1 MRKIYFLLLSMMPLL
16 SVPILAQQYYPL
28 LEEGKSWHYTNR
40 DYMGENPY
48 QYFCALQGDTLVDGR
63 RYMRYCEENGEVSS
77 LLREDGGKV
86 FVYNMFNK
94 REWLLY
100 DFTLLA
106 GDLFNSDG
114 DGNGLLVASVD
125 TVRVFCSPRKRLH
138 LYNKWRDEYGTDYI
152 DYDLP
157 AVWVE
162 GMGSDRGLLNAYPI
176 NPGDYEY
183 LDYIE
188 MPDGRKYDFTQS
200 DDTDPVSEDSYLPIL
215 EDGKV
220 WSAMRKFPS
229 GEVEWKREVI
239 GDTVLLDRKCK
250 AVRSTYAGE
259 ILYGGDSYYYE
270 EDGRLYLYR
279 EYDKRFWLIYDL
291 GITETGWHN
300 EFENHPIYVYDIQRS
315 YMTIEGQERLCVTID
330 YDMDNERGEFPAR
343 EIWVEG
349 IGQISITPLVSFN
362 AYMEAGN
369 GGYFNSCTL
378 NGKAIFTHGDFD
390 KITNI
395 HSAIKESPSDNV
407 QDVYDLQGRRM
418 QKPQRGGLYIK
429 DGKKFIQK

>member
-1 MRKIYFLLLSMMPLL
+1 
-16 SVPILAQQYYPL
+16 
-28 LEEGKSWHYTNR
+28 
-40 DYMGENPY
+40 
-48 QYFCALQGDTLVDGR
+48 
-63 RYMRYCEENGEVSS
+63 
-77 LLREDGGKV
+77 
-86 FVYNMFNK
+86 MFNK

-100 DFTLLA
+100 DFTLSV
-106 GDLFNSDG
+106 GDLFNSYG
-114 DGNGLLVASVD
+114 DGNGLLVESVD
-125 TVRVFCSPRKRLH
+125 TVRVFGSPRKRLH
-138 LYNKWRDEYGTDYI
+138 LYNKWRNGDGTDYI

-250 AVRSTYAGE
+250 AVRSIYASE

-270 EDGRLYLYR
+270 EDGKLFVYR
-279 EYDKRFWLIYDL
+279 NDGTFWLVYDL
-291 GITETGWHN
+291 GMTETGWHN
-300 EFENHPIYVYDIQRS
+300 EFEVHPIYVYDIQRS

-330 YDMDNERGEFPAR
+330 YDMDNEHGEFPAR

-349 IGQISITPLVSFN
+349 IGQIGITPLVSFN

-369 GGYFNSCTL
+369 GGYFNTCML
-378 NGKAIFTHGDFD
+378 NGKAIFTHDDFD

-395 HSAIKESPSDNV
+395 HSAIKESPYDKR
-407 QDVYDLQGRRM
+407 QEIYDLQGRRVLT
-418 QKPQRGGLYIK
+418 PQRGGLYIRG
-429 DGKKFIQK
+429 GKKFIYR